1 MPDVPSAAPAGWFP
15 DGSGQLRYWD
25 GSAWT
30 PHVAPMVQPAAAQ
43 ASAPSAAVTAAVVAS
58 QQADAVRSAQ
68 AAEAAH
74 DKAMRAAE
82 AAQARAVRAAEAEQ
96 QRAAKLAQREAAMQ
110 AKAAEREAAAQE
122 KSARAAAATVAMP
135 TPMPTRQHDFAPPV
149 APAAPTAVIADMRPS
164 AHPAAT
170 WIVAS
175 VAALIILIST
185 ANAGYRGM
193 FVSIGLVALAA
204 ALYTVV
210 LGRRGFVPALTSR
223 PRGTA
228 TAVGAVLL
236 LIIGAAL
243 PSGGSGSAPAPAL
256 AAVVTATPSVT
267 PTPTAT
273 PTPVVHVVEDVNAKS
288 ATDARTLLREAGY
301 VVQYVLESG
310 EVPSAT
316 DGMTVKSQSPVA
328 GSRTDA
334 GSTVTLTLLAPAP
347 EPTVEPSVAPAPASS
362 QAPAAP
368 SKPAAPAP
376 APAPVA
382 PAPAPAPAAP
392 APAPAPAPGRVIT
405 PGAFCKKTEVGSVE
419 KSATGASYRCAPDAD
434 GQRNRWYPI

>member
-25 GSAWT
+25 GSVWT
-30 PHVAPMVQPAAAQ
+30 QHVAPMAHPAAAQ
-43 ASAPSAAVTAAVVAS
+43 ASGPSAAATAAVAAS
-58 QQADAVRSAQ
+58 QQADAARNAQ
-68 AAEAAH
+68 AAEVARE
-74 DKAMRAAE
+74 KALRAAE
-82 AAQARAVRAAEAEQ
+82 AAQAKAVRAGEPEQ
-96 QRAAKLAQREAAMQ
+96 ERAVKLAQREAAMH
-110 AKAAEREAAAQE
+110 AKAAEREAAARE
-122 KSARAAAATVAMP
+122 KSARAAAATAGLPV
-135 TPMPTRQHDFAPPV
+135 PTRQHDFAPPV
-149 APAAPTAVIADMRPS
+149 ASAVPTTVISDARPS

-175 VAALIILIST
+175 IAALVILISS
-185 ANAGYRGM
+185 AGGGFRGM
-193 FVSIGLVALAA
+193 FVSVGLVALAA

-210 LGRRGFVPALTSR
+210 RGRRGFVPALTSR

-243 PSGGSGSAPAPAL
+243 PAGGSGSAPAPAL
-256 AAVVTATPSVT
+256 AAVATATPSAT

-273 PTPVVHVVEDVNAKS
+273 PTPAVHVVEDVNAKS
-288 ATDARTLLREAGY
+288 ATDARSLLREAGY

-310 EVPSAT
+310 EATSLT

-347 EPTVEPSVAPAPASS
+347 EPTVEPTVAPAPASS

-368 SKPAAPAP
+368 AKPAAPAP
-376 APAPVA
+376 APV
-382 PAPAPAPAAP
+382 APAPAPAAP

-419 KSATGASYRCAPDAD
+419 KSAAGNSYRCAPDAD

>member
-30 PHVAPMVQPAAAQ
+30 QHVAPMVQPAAVQ
-43 ASAPSAAVTAAVVAS
+43 APAPSAAATAAVVAS
-58 QQADAVRSAQ
+58 QQVDAVRHAQ

-82 AAQARAVRAAEAEQ
+82 AAQAKAVRAAEAEQ
-96 QRAAKLAQREAAMQ
+96 QRVAKLAQREAAMQ
-110 AKAAEREAAAQE
+110 AKAAEREAA
-122 KSARAAAATVAMP
+122 TVAMP
-135 TPMPTRQHDFAPPV
+135 VQPPQRAIAAPV
-149 APAAPTAVIADMRPS
+149 ASATPAAVLADTRPGI
-164 AHPAAT
+164 HPAAT

-175 VAALIILIST
+175 VAALVILISS
-185 ANAGYRGM
+185 AGGGYRGM
-193 FVSIGLVALAA
+193 FVSVGLVALAA

-210 LGRRGFVPALTSR
+210 FGRRGFVPALTSR

-236 LIIGAAL
+236 LIIGSAL
-243 PSGGSGSAPAPAL
+243 PAGASGSAPAPAL
-256 AAVVTATPSVT
+256 AATASASPSPT
-267 PTPTAT
+267 PTPTAS
-273 PTPVVHVVEDVNAKS
+273 PTPVVHVVEDVNAKT

-310 EVPSAT
+310 AVPTAT
-316 DGMTVKSQSPVA
+316 DGMTVKSQSPAA
-328 GSRTDA
+328 GSRVDA

-347 EPTVEPSVAPAPASS
+347 TPTPEPTVAPTVAPAPASS

-368 SKPAAPAP
+368 AAPAPKPAAPAP
-376 APAPVA
+376 APV
-382 PAPAPAPAAP
+382 APAPAPAAP

-419 KSATGASYRCAPDAD
+419 KSETGKSYRCAPDAD

>member
-1 MPDVPSAAPAGWFP
+1 MPDVPSSAPAGWFP

-25 GSAWT
+25 GATWT
-30 PHVAPMVQPAAAQ
+30 QHVAPMVQPAAAQ
-43 ASAPSAAVTAAVVAS
+43 ASASSAAATAAVAAS
-58 QQADAVRSAQ
+58 QQADAARNAQ
-68 AAEAAH
+68 AAEVAR
-74 DKAMRAAE
+74 KKGMRAAE
-82 AAQARAVRAAEAEQ
+82 SAQAKAVRAAEAER

-110 AKAAEREAAAQE
+110 AKAVEREAATRE
-122 KSARAAAATVAMP
+122 KAARAAAATAAMP
-135 TPMPTRQHDFAPPV
+135 VPAPTRAIAAPV
-149 APAAPTAVIADMRPS
+149 AAAAPTAVVADRRPGI
-164 AHPAAT
+164 HPAAT

-175 VAALIILIST
+175 VAALVILISS
-185 ANAGYRGM
+185 AGGGYRGM
-193 FVSIGLVALAA
+193 FVSVGLVALAA

-243 PSGGSGSAPAPAL
+243 PAGNSGSAPAPAV
-256 AAVVTATPSVT
+256 AAEVTSSPTAS
-267 PTPTAT
+267 PTPTAM
-273 PTPVVHVVEDVNAKS
+273 PTPVAHIVEDVNAKT
-288 ATDARTLLREAGY
+288 ATDARALLREAGY

-310 EVPSAT
+310 GSTSVT

-328 GSRTDA
+328 GSRVDA

-347 EPTVEPSVAPAPASS
+347 EPTVEPTVAPAPASS
-362 QAPAAP
+362 QAPAVPAP
-368 SKPAAPAP
+368 KPAAPAP
-376 APAPVA
+376 APV
-382 PAPAPAPAAP
+382 APAPAPAAP

-419 KSATGASYRCAPDAD
+419 KSSTGASYRCGPDAD

>member
-30 PHVAPMVQPAAAQ
+30 QHVAPMVQPAATQ
-43 ASAPSAAVTAAVVAS
+43 EPASSAAATAAVAAS
-58 QQADAVRSAQ
+58 QQADAVRHAQ

-74 DKAMRAAE
+74 HKAMRAAE
-82 AAQARAVRAAEAEQ
+82 AAQAKAVRAAKAEQ
-96 QRAAKLAQREAAMQ
+96 QRAAKVAQREASMQ
-110 AKAAEREAAAQE
+110 AKAAEREAA
-122 KSARAAAATVAMP
+122 TVAMP
-135 TPMPTRQHDFAPPV
+135 VQPRQRAIAAPV
-149 APAAPTAVIADMRPS
+149 ASATPAAVLADTRPGI
-164 AHPAAT
+164 HPAAT

-175 VAALIILIST
+175 VAALVILISS
-185 ANAGYRGM
+185 AGGGYRGM
-193 FVSIGLVALAA
+193 FVSVGLVALAA

-210 LGRRGFVPALTSR
+210 FGRRGFVPALTSR

-236 LIIGAAL
+236 LIVGSAL
-243 PSGGSGSAPAPAL
+243 PAGASGSAPAPAL
-256 AAVVTATPSVT
+256 AATASASPSPT
-267 PTPTAT
+267 PTPTAS

-310 EVPSAT
+310 EVPTAT
-316 DGMTVKSQSPVA
+316 DGMTVKSQSPTA
-328 GSRTDA
+328 GSRVDA

-347 EPTVEPSVAPAPASS
+347 TPTPEPTVAPTVAPAPV
-362 QAPAAP
+362 QQPA
-368 SKPAAPAP
+368 AP

-392 APAPAPAPGRVIT
+392 APEPAQQTGLII
-405 PGAFCKKTEVGSVE
+405 PGAFCSNADVGTV
-419 KSATGASYRCAPDAD
+419 AQAANGRSYKCGGKGPDAN
-434 GQRNRWYPI
+434 GKNHWNTM